1 MTGVSAGQPRP
12 ETKMQTG
19 RLTPRQADGCRD
31 AASLEQGKMSLTI
44 YLSGELFVGRR
55 SGRNGHLVQGECNR
69 RGLAAVSLVAS
80 GGDIDVTAQA
90 SLE

>member
-1 MTGVSAGQPRP
+1 
-12 ETKMQTG
+12 
-19 RLTPRQADGCRD
+19 
-31 AASLEQGKMSLTI
+31 MSLTI